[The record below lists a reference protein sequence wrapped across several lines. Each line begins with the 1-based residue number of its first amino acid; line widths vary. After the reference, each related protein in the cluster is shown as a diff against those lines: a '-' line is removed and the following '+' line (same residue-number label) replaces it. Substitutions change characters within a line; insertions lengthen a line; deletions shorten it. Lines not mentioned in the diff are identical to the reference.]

1 MPTFRGGAPLI
12 RTDGLSI
19 AYGNAAI
26 LSEVNLKIDA
36 GDLWFLVGPNGSGKS
51 SLLNAMLGLLPSIK
65 GQVWRDPARAGAD
78 RIGFVPQ
85 RCDFNP
91 SLPTTVREFV
101 RLGLCG
107 IRDTRAEE
115 AERIAWSLA
124 QVDLPGME
132 RRDYWSLS
140 GGQRQRALVA
150 RALARRPSLLVLDE
164 PTGGMDLI
172 VEARL
177 MEHLA
182 ELNRDE
188 HLTVVCVTHDL
199 GIAEKY
205 GSHVCLVANGGVR
218 AGASADMLQSHVLAG
233 AFGRPPT
240 PGDMNT

>member
-1 MPTFRGGAPLI
+1 MPTCKGGVPLVRI
-12 RTDGLSI
+12 DSLSI
-19 AYGNAAI
+19 AYGNAVI
-26 LSEVNLKIDA
+26 LSEVNLAIHA
-36 GDLWFLVGPNGSGKS
+36 GDLWFLLGPNGSGKS
-51 SLLNAMLGLLPSIK
+51 SLLNAMLGLLPGHK
-65 GQVWRDPARAGAD
+65 GQVWRDPARVRAD

-107 IRDTRAEE
+107 IRDTRAGES
-115 AERIAWSLA
+115 ERIAWSLA
-124 QVDLPGME
+124 QVDLAGME

-177 MEHLA
+177 LEHLA
-182 ELNRDE
+182 ELNRDRN
-188 HLTVVCVTHDL
+188 LTVICVSHDL

-205 GSHVCLVANGGVR
+205 GSHVCLVANGGIR
-218 AGASADMLQSHVLAG
+218 AGVTSEMLRSDELAG
-233 AFGRPPT
+233 AFGRLPT
-240 PGDMNT
+240 VEGISV

>member
-1 MPTFRGGAPLI
+1 MTTCRGGALLI
-12 RTDGLSI
+12 RIDGLSI
-19 AYGNAAI
+19 AYGGTVI
-26 LSEVNLKIDA
+26 LSEVNLVIDA
-36 GDLWFLVGPNGSGKS
+36 GDRWFLVGPNGSGKS

-107 IRDTRAEE
+107 IRITRAEE

-182 ELNRDE
+182 ELNRDQ

-205 GSHVCLVANGGVR
+205 GSHVCLVANGGVM
-218 AGASADMLQSHVLAG
+218 AGVTWEMLQSHVLAG
-233 AFGRPPT
+233 AFSRLPT
-240 PGDMNT
+240 PGDVSV

>member
-1 MPTFRGGAPLI
+1 MTTSREGAPLI
-12 RTDGLSI
+12 RIDGLSI

-26 LSEVNLKIDA
+26 LSGVNLKIQA
-36 GDLWFLVGPNGSGKS
+36 GDLWFLLGPNGSGKS

-65 GQVWRDPARAGAD
+65 GQVWRDPARAGAG

-107 IRDTRAEE
+107 IQVSRAEE

-182 ELNRDE
+182 ELKSRP
-188 HLTVVCVTHDL
+188 
-199 GIAEKY
+199 A
-205 GSHVCLVANGGVR
+205 SHHRLRHARSRHRRKIWEPCLSR
-218 AGASADMLQSHVLAG
+218 
-233 AFGRPPT
+233 R
-240 PGDMNT
+240 

>member
-1 MPTFRGGAPLI
+1 MPTCKGGAPLI
-12 RTDGLSI
+12 RIDGLSI

-26 LSEVNLKIDA
+26 LSGVNLNIQT
-36 GDLWFLVGPNGSGKS
+36 GDLWFLLGPNGSGKS
-51 SLLNAMLGLLPSIK
+51 SLLNAMLDLLPSHK
-65 GQVWRDPARAGAD
+65 GRVWRDPARAGPD
-78 RIGFVPQ
+78 QIGFVPQ

-107 IRDTRAEE
+107 IRDTRSGET
-115 AERIAWSLA
+115 ERIAWSLA

-172 VEARL
+172 VEARI

-182 ELNRDE
+182 QLNRDE
-188 HLTVVCVTHDL
+188 RLTIVCVTHDL

-205 GSHVCLVANGGVR
+205 GSHVCLVANGEVMP
-218 AGASADMLQSHVLAG
+218 GATAEMLQSDLLAV
-233 AFGRPPT
+233 AFGKLRT
-240 PGDMNT
+240 VEGISG

>member
-1 MPTFRGGAPLI
+1 MPTCRGGAPLI
-12 RTDGLSI
+12 RIDGLFI

-26 LSEVNLKIDA
+26 LSEVNLKIHA
-36 GDLWFLVGPNGSGKS
+36 GDFWFLLGPNGSGKS
-51 SLLNAMLGLLPSIK
+51 SMLNAILGLLPNIK
-65 GQVWRDPARAGAD
+65 GQVWRDPALAGAD
-78 RIGFVPQ
+78 QIGFVPQ

-107 IRDTRAEE
+107 IRETRAGE
-115 AERIAWSLA
+115 AERITWSLA
-124 QVDLPGME
+124 QVDLAGME

-188 HLTVVCVTHDL
+188 QLTVVCVSHDL

-205 GSHVCLVANGGVR
+205 GTHVCLVANGGVSSGTT
-218 AGASADMLQSHVLAG
+218 AKMLQSHVLAV
-233 AFGRPPT
+233 AFGRLPI
-240 PGDMNT
+240 PGSMNI